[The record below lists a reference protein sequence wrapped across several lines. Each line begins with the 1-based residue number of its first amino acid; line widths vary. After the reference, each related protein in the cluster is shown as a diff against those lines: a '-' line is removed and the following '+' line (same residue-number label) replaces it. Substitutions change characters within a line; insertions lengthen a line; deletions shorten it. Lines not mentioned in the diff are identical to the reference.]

1 MLMKTKLSKLDTYLQ
16 LSKAEL
22 MRIARADFDVK
33 GALFS
38 DPLSN
43 PKVAK
48 NAKVENVLTFPLHLA
63 SSTLSGFNTCAF
75 ASPGCAEACL
85 MSAGNPVY
93 IPAKYAAR
101 IAKTRM
107 FFLNRALF
115 MAILI
120 KESGAAQ
127 KKAIKLGMAL
137 AFRLNAT
144 SDILW
149 EKYKL
154 DHLGMRFS
162 CAELVHMAA
171 KTAELYDYTKAP
183 GRVLP
188 EFYTVTFSLSE
199 ENDIAA
205 AVELRRGRNVAA
217 VFDTKRNG
225 VLPTHYTINGFTA
238 RVIDG
243 DLSDYRPG
251 DEQGVI
257 VGLRAKGDAIGDT
270 SGFVRPANPILY
282 VAA

>member
-107 FFLNRALF
+107 FFLKPLAL
-115 MAILI
+115 
-120 KESGAAQ
+120 
-127 KKAIKLGMAL
+127 
-137 AFRLNAT
+137 
-144 SDILW
+144 
-149 EKYKL
+149 Y
-154 DHLGMRFS
+154 
-162 CAELVHMAA
+162 
-171 KTAELYDYTKAP
+171 
-183 GRVLP
+183 
-188 EFYTVTFSLSE
+188 
-199 ENDIAA
+199 
-205 AVELRRGRNVAA
+205 
-217 VFDTKRNG
+217 
-225 VLPTHYTINGFTA
+225 
-238 RVIDG
+238 
-243 DLSDYRPG
+243 
-251 DEQGVI
+251 
-257 VGLRAKGDAIGDT
+257 GDT
-270 SGFVRPANPILY
+270 NKGSRGSTKKGNQTRHGSCFSTQRDFRYPLGKVQARSFGY
-282 VAA
+282 TF

>member
-1 MLMKTKLSKLDTYLQ
+1 MLMKTKLSKLDTYLTM
-16 LSKAEL
+16 SKAEL
-22 MRIARADFDVK
+22 MRIARADYNVK
-33 GALFS
+33 GSLFS

-48 NAKVENVLTFPLHLA
+48 NAKVENVLTYPLHLA
-63 SSTLSGFNTCAF
+63 SENISGFNTCAF

-85 MSAGNPVY
+85 MSAGNPLY
-93 IPAKYAAR
+93 MLAKYKAR

-107 FFLNRALF
+107 FFLNRSLF

-120 KESGAAQ
+120 KEAEAAQ

-137 AFRLNAT
+137 ALRLNAT

-162 CAELVHMAA
+162 LAELLHMAA

-199 ENDIAA
+199 NNDIAA

-217 VFDTKRNG
+217 VFDTKRNRA
-225 VLPTHYTINGFTA
+225 LPTHYTINGFTA